1 MTSPAVWAFGSA
13 LGVSLASLVGVAV
26 LPLGRGRH
34 RDVTPGLLALGA
46 GALLGNA
53 GLHLLP
59 EALAASRSLV
69 GPLVAFTAS
78 LLGFAALDGAI
89 HFVVSRRGS
98 DGVHSVGYVN
108 LLADAVHNLVDG
120 VAMAV
125 AYSVDFEL
133 GVATTL
139 AVLAHE
145 VPTEL
150 GDFAILLDAGFSRRR
165 ALALNLLSGFAA
177 IAGVA
182 LAWLL
187 GQRVQSFAT
196 TALPIVAGGFVYIA
210 VTHLLPRLLRRR
222 VPLDLAFL
230 GAGLLL
236 MLVL

>member
-1 MTSPAVWAFGSA
+1 MTSPHVWAFGSA
-13 LGVSLASLVGVAV
+13 LGVSLVSLVGLAM

-34 RDVTPGLLALGA
+34 RDITPSLLALAA

-53 GLHLLP
+53 GVQLLP
-59 EALAASRSLV
+59 EAFAASRSLV
-69 GPLVAFTAS
+69 GPLAAFTAS

-89 HFVVSRRGS
+89 HFVSQRGS
-98 DGVHSVGYVN
+98 YGIHSVGYIN
-108 LLADAVHNLVDG
+108 LLTDAVHNLVDG

-125 AYSVDFEL
+125 AYSVDLEL

-165 ALALNLLSGFAA
+165 ALLLNLVSGFAA

-196 TALPIVAGGFVYIA
+196 AALPIVAGGFVYIA
-210 VTHLLPRLLRRR
+210 VTHLLPKLLRRR